1 MKDYEKLA
9 LKFSLQSVE
18 QAIEELRIDPAQ
30 EFFPTPSDVA
40 ALIDSKKAH
49 NRYDSDT
56 REWQAKRREWDKEKP
71 VIEAHRKA
79 WLESGLTLAEFNGK
93 LEGNEP

>member
-1 MKDYEKLA
+1 MIPILENGR
-9 LKFSLQSVE
+9 Q
-18 QAIEELRIDPAQ
+18 
-30 EFFPTPSDVA
+30 
-40 ALIDSKKAH
+40 
-49 NRYDSDT
+49 NGG
-56 REWQAKRREWDKEKP
+56 EWDKEKP